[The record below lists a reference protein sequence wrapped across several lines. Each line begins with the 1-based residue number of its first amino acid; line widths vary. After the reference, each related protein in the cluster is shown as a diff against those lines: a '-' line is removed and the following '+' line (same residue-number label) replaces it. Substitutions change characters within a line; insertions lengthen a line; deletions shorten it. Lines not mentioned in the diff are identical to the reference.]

1 MFAEG
6 CTQAQGVS
14 AAKDEDKEDGEISTD
29 DAAAEIRQKKIEDR
43 DAAAAELKVL
53 GTVFPTFSHVSP
65 FILSTWGNA
74 SPSTFIISAF
84 ESMHYL

>member
-1 MFAEG
+1 M
-6 CTQAQGVS
+6 S

-53 GTVFPTFSHVSP
+53 GTVFLFSPMCPH
-65 FILSTWGNA
+65 LSCLPGA
-74 SPSTFIISAF
+74 MHGLLPQSYAF
-84 ESMHYL
+84 KGGCITCRC